1 MLSQVKAAH
10 QLLKTIPHS
19 YGSRRVDGVPV
30 FSKQNSD
37 IAIATKD
44 GIKWCVLI
52 LLLFIFKFIVLVD
65 PSFGGLCEHDAGII
79 LN

>member
-1 MLSQVKAAH
+1 MLFIWFMLSQVKAAH

-52 LLLFIFKFIVLVD
+52 LLYQN
-65 PSFGGLCEHDAGII
+65 
-79 LN
+79 LNMHL

>member
-1 MLSQVKAAH
+1 MTLSYWTNAGNSCVWKRVIDENYASVKAAH

-44 GIKWCVLI
+44 GIKW
-52 LLLFIFKFIVLVD
+52 
-65 PSFGGLCEHDAGII
+65 SGGLTVW
-79 LN
+79 

>member
-1 MLSQVKAAH
+1 MLSNPFSLSISVTSNSRTQVKTAH

-44 GIKWCVLI
+44 RIKW
-52 LLLFIFKFIVLVD
+52 KK
-65 PSFGGLCEHDAGII
+65 EKREKK
-79 LN
+79 

>member
-19 YGSRRVDGVPV
+19 YRSRRVDGVPV

-37 IAIATKD
+37 IAIATTD

-52 LLLFIFKFIVLVD
+52 LLYQN
-65 PSFGGLCEHDAGII
+65 
-79 LN
+79 LNMHL

>member
-10 QLLKTIPHS
+10 QLFKTIPHS
-19 YGSRRVDGVPV
+19 YGSRRVDRVPV

-52 LLLFIFKFIVLVD
+52 LLYQN
-65 PSFGGLCEHDAGII
+65 
-79 LN
+79 LNMHI

>member
-1 MLSQVKAAH
+1 MLSQVKTAH

-44 GIKWCVLI
+44 RIKWYLDDLSVLDYKMWEFFAEE
-52 LLLFIFKFIVLVD
+52 LSDV
-65 PSFGGLCEHDAGII
+65 PE
-79 LN
+79 

>member
-19 YGSRRVDGVPV
+19 YGSRRVDEVLV

-44 GIKWCVLI
+44 RIKWCVLI
-52 LLLFIFKFIVLVD
+52 LLYQN
-65 PSFGGLCEHDAGII
+65 
-79 LN
+79 LNMHI